1 MQITKSIQ
9 LSLYG
14 DSDVKVFAK
23 QKDQRTR
30 RLSIQLI
37 NDRQIFIIPDNATA
51 RISFKDSSDNYFL
64 NDCEIEDNKI
74 VVEFTESMLSV
85 SGWSQ
90 AEIMLFTEDQLLSS
104 STFIVIVVPTL
115 IDGTVV
121 EGSPEYK
128 SFINALMAIH
138 GALDVANIALKNSL
152 DAQKQVD
159 LIIGDAQAQA
169 DLAKKYAEASKVS
182 SEESKSH
189 SLTSIQNAYET
200 AQDVEETIQALQTVQ
215 EKEQKVEADRKAVES
230 IKQELQGGMGQPGGY
245 ATLNSA
251 GNVEQNAGNAL
262 RLGGFSPEHFAT
274 SNSLQDLIP
283 TINAKIEELTYDA
296 EKGVLTATANGTN
309 TSRQII
315 GLLSSV
321 TEDTTSGDVYFNY
334 RDGGQ
339 TVWHKGK
346 DNFIQTAYLDN
357 TSNEIVMVFV
367 SGNEIRIDVA
377 SLIDV
382 YDGAQSSSATV
393 SVDNHVISCNV
404 RISPDAGN
412 IIGTNENGLY
422 AQHQSL
428 AAYSTTVQNDSKYL
442 GINAKAKDSE
452 KIGGKTEAQLNVNSA
467 NTATKLGT
475 ARSIIVDGVASGSV
489 QFDGSADVTI
499 NLIHKNVPFQIAA
512 VENNAFTWPTAS
524 CDSYVI
530 NNSNP
535 VMVTLEGVT
544 SGFYGIL
551 HVYGNKLDEAFLE
564 TQGYILPDYCKEIEI
579 LSSAE
584 CYEYIFAS
592 DGVKK
597 SVTRA
602 VIS

>member
-1 MQITKSIQ
+1 MEIKVLLNGLIQ
-9 LSLYG
+9 KTALSLQQ
-14 DSDVKVFAK
+14 FN
-23 QKDQRTR
+23 DQVDRIDFVLDRYTDNEVDLSACKAYVYTNAVGQAPDIIKLTDPTTEGGQIRTTWIPTVHTTQFV
-30 RLSIQLI
+30 SKHIGEVAFQLI
-37 NDRQIFIIPDNATA
+37 FKNTGGTPAWWSRPTPLIIPESIDAEGYVSAEMPSFFQQWEDRMNALDAEYEKTLRECKA
-51 RISFKDSSDNYFL
+51 YSEEAGKSADISFDGAA
-64 NDCEIEDNKI
+64 
-74 VVEFTESMLSV
+74 T
-85 SGWSQ
+85 
-90 AEIMLFTEDQLLSS
+90 
-104 STFIVIVVPTL
+104 ST
-115 IDGTVV
+115 
-121 EGSPEYK
+121 
-128 SFINALMAIH
+128 N
-138 GALDVANIALKNSL
+138 
-152 DAQKQVD
+152 
-159 LIIGDAQAQA
+159 
-169 DLAKKYAEASKVS
+169 
-182 SEESKSH
+182 
-189 SLTSIQNAYET
+189 NAYKTSADAEST
-200 AQDVEETIQALQTVQ
+200 ASNA
-215 EKEQKVEADRKAVES
+215 QKVEQDLQKVESHRQAVE
-230 IKQELQGGMGQPGGY
+230 EMTREFGQQAGKPGGY

-262 RLGGFSPEHFAT
+262 KLGGFSPEHFAT
-274 SNSLQDLIP
+274 SNSLQDLVP

-442 GINAKAKDSE
+442 GVNAKAKDSE

-475 ARSIIVDGVASGSV
+475 ARSIIVDGVAAGSV
-489 QFDGSADVTI
+489 PFDGSADVTI

>member
-1 MQITKSIQ
+1 MEIKVLLNGLIQ
-9 LSLYG
+9 KTALSLQQ
-14 DSDVKVFAK
+14 FN
-23 QKDQRTR
+23 DQVDRIDFVLDRYTDNEVDLSACKAYVYTNAVGQAPDIIKLADPTTEGGQIRTTWIPTVHTTQFV
-30 RLSIQLI
+30 SKHIGEVAFQLI
-37 NDRQIFIIPDNATA
+37 FKNTGGTPAWWSRPTPLIVPESIDAEGYVSAEMPSFFQQWEDRMNALDAEYEKTLGECKA
-51 RISFKDSSDNYFL
+51 YSEEAGKSADISFDGAA
-64 NDCEIEDNKI
+64 
-74 VVEFTESMLSV
+74 T
-85 SGWSQ
+85 
-90 AEIMLFTEDQLLSS
+90 
-104 STFIVIVVPTL
+104 ST
-115 IDGTVV
+115 
-121 EGSPEYK
+121 
-128 SFINALMAIH
+128 N
-138 GALDVANIALKNSL
+138 
-152 DAQKQVD
+152 
-159 LIIGDAQAQA
+159 
-169 DLAKKYAEASKVS
+169 
-182 SEESKSH
+182 
-189 SLTSIQNAYET
+189 NAYKTSADAEST
-200 AQDVEETIQALQTVQ
+200 ASNA
-215 EKEQKVEADRKAVES
+215 QKVEQDLQKVESHRQAVE
-230 IKQELQGGMGQPGGY
+230 EMTREFGQQAGKPGGY

-346 DNFIQTAYLDN
+346 DNFIQTAYLDSG
-357 TSNEIVMVFV
+357 TNEIVMVFV

-412 IIGTNENGLY
+412 IIGSNENGLY

-442 GINAKAKDSE
+442 GVNAKAKDSE
-452 KIGGKTEAQLNVNSA
+452 KLGGKTEAQLHVSDSD
-467 NTATKLGT
+467 TATKLRT
-475 ARSIIVDGVASGSV
+475 ARSIIFDGVAAGSV
-489 QFDGSADVTI
+489 PFDGSADVTI

-512 VENNAFTWPTAS
+512 VENNAFTWPTVS

-584 CYEYIFAS
+584 CYEYIFAF